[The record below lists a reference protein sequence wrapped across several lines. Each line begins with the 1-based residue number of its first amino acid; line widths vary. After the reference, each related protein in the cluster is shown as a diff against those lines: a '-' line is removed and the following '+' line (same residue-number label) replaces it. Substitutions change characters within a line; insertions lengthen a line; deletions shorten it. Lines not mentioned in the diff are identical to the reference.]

1 MLWIIDDEK
10 NIRVKEIIFDVFLE
24 IEQVF
29 RFWKLIVKCIE
40 TKQERI
46 ELY

>member
-29 RFWKLIVKCIE
+29 RYSGNLS
-40 TKQERI
+40 
-46 ELY
+46 